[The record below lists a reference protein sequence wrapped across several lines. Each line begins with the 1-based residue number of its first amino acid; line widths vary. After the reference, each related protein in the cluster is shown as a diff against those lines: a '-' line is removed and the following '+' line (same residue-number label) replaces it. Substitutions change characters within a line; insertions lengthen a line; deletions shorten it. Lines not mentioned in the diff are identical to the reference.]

1 LTFNPSLRFE
11 REIVSERER
20 ESVIKN
26 FLQREE
32 ERTGDSALERI
43 GEFVFVRVSVSAWA
57 ASQCEEAL
65 LRAAS
70 SSWGLER
77 VHKTRSW

>member
-1 LTFNPSLRFE
+1 MFAHTHTHTHTHTHSVCAKRPLTFNPSLRFE
-11 REIVSERER
+11 REIASERER

-43 GEFVFVRVSVSAWA
+43 GEFVFVRVSVSA
-57 ASQCEEAL
+57 
-65 LRAAS
+65 
-70 SSWGLER
+70 
-77 VHKTRSW
+77 